1 MTNDIDVR
9 LRRIF
14 AQLFPVDPAELEDD
28 ARRGELD
35 GWDSLGHVDLVSEL
49 ETQFSLRIDPEKAL
63 EIETFG
69 DAKQVVAQ
77 LLEHA

>member
-1 MTNDIDVR
+1 MTDDIEQR
-9 LRRIF
+9 LRQIF
-14 AQLFPVDPAELEDD
+14 GQLFPVDPAELEDD

-49 ETQFSLRIDPEKAL
+49 ESQFSLRIDPEKAL

-69 DAKQVVAQ
+69 DAKHLLAQ